1 MSLVHEM
8 LYSKEKLEFVSAKD
22 YLTELVSKLNEMVY
36 DNKEPIKFDL
46 SIEDVKFD
54 INNCVAIGM
63 ITSEI
68 ISNAIKYAFTDK
80 QNAVVAISLVYNRA
94 NSEVVFSIS
103 DNGIGLSQ
111 SINQSGLG
119 MRLIDIFSRQM
130 EAEYESK
137 NEKVLKYIFT
147 IPYQKNE

>member
-1 MSLVHEM
+1 MIIRR
-8 LYSKEKLEFVSAKD
+8 
-22 YLTELVSKLNEMVY
+22 
-36 DNKEPIKFDL
+36 PIKFDL

-137 NEKVLKYIFT
+137 NEKGLKYIFT